1 MTNLAVALV
10 RAGTPPLWL
19 RRQTLWYCILGF
31 IALCVALRTMWPWL
45 LSYPETWILPVS
57 SLINGIF
64 DWLVPLL
71 TPLCLTLALVLGA
84 ALDACSFAL
93 NWMPWPATLAFFV
106 LVSWLAQGW
115 RLGLFTAVALGYIV
129 LAGYWQQG
137 MNTLSMVA
145 LAVPLAVALGFL
157 LGIAA
162 HTSRHV
168 RSVTLAALDLL
179 QTVPAFA
186 FLIPLLLLFGFG
198 PIAGLVACVA
208 YAIPPMVH
216 CTMLGLARVPV
227 SLLEVGD
234 MAGCSRWQR
243 FRHVV
248 LPTARRQILTGVN
261 QTTMASFSMV
271 IMAAIIGGFNDVGW
285 EVLNAM
291 RKADFGH
298 SLLSGMVIAL
308 LAMVVDRITR
318 GFAQSRRGQAPA
330 RRWRAAGAT
339 AFLALP
345 FIAGMLLHVT
355 PAIMA
360 RIDLLQGVIDPDALN
375 NGVLDL
381 VRAFSGPLD
390 SLKVFILYHFMLPLR
405 IGLVGAVTP
414 FTWGFSWTPALSA
427 LYAGTAVVLMTYLT
441 ARGRWGLGM
450 MILVGATL
458 VLFGFNGFP
467 WPAFIAVVTAL
478 AWSVSGIRLAILT
491 MLGTSFIVTTGL
503 YAPLGQSLY
512 LCLLAVLICGF
523 SGGLLGVAAAKS
535 DRFSALLRP
544 CCDALQTMPQFI
556 FLIPALMFFQVGE
569 LTGLIAIALY
579 AIVPPI
585 RYVEHGIRG
594 VPADLVETS
603 RQIGCT
609 AWQRLIHVEFPVAKP
624 EIVLGINQT
633 IMAALSMLPVSA
645 LVGTKDLGQQVYIGL
660 SKADA
665 GQGLVAG
672 LSIAIVAMIADR
684 VMRASISGRGGAGKK
699 GLT

>member
-1 MTNLAVALV
+1 MALSG
-10 RAGTPPLWL
+10 A
-19 RRQTLWYCILGF
+19 
-31 IALCVALRTMWPWL
+31 
-45 LSYPETWILPVS
+45 
-57 SLINGIF
+57 
-64 DWLVPLL
+64 
-71 TPLCLTLALVLGA
+71 LGA
-84 ALDACSFAL
+84 ALEACGLAL
-93 NWMPWPATLAFFV
+93 RWMPWPAMIIFFAMLGWRAQSWQLALFTLA
-106 LVSWLAQGW
+106 G
-115 RLGLFTAVALGYIV
+115 LGYIV

-137 MNTLSMVA
+137 MNTLSMVV
-145 LAVPLAVALGFL
+145 LAVPLAVSFGFL
-157 LGIAA
+157 LGVAA
-162 HTSRHV
+162 HSSRHV
-168 RSVTLAALDLL
+168 RSVTLVVLDLL

-227 SLLEVGD
+227 SLLEVGG
-234 MAGCSRWQR
+234 MAGCTRWQL
-243 FRHVV
+243 FWHVV
-248 LPTARRQILTGVN
+248 LPTARPQILTGVN

-291 RKADFGH
+291 RKADFGQ
-298 SLLSGMVIAL
+298 SLLSGLVIAV

-318 GFAQSRRGQAPA
+318 GFAQPRHGSGRVSRRDAV
-330 RRWRAAGAT
+330 RVT
-339 AFLALP
+339 AFLAVP
-345 FIAGMLLHVT
+345 LLGGALLNLA
-355 PAIMA
+355 PATMA
-360 RIDLLQGVIDPDALN
+360 QIDVLQGVIDPNALN
-375 NGVLDL
+375 HVVIDL
-381 VRAFSGPLD
+381 VRTFSAPLD
-390 SLKVFILYHFMLPLR
+390 SFKVFVLYHFMLPLR
-405 IGLVGAVTP
+405 IGLAGAVTP
-414 FTWGFSWTPALSA
+414 FTWGFAWTPTLSA
-427 LYAGTAVVLMTYLT
+427 LYIATALMLMAWLVVKGRWDIGMVVLL
-441 ARGRWGLGM
+441 
-450 MILVGATL
+450 GATL
-458 VLFGFNGFP
+458 LLFGFNGFP

-478 AWSVSGIRLAILT
+478 AWSVGGGRLAVPV
-491 MLGTSFIVTTGL
+491 MVGTSFVVTTGL
-503 YAPLGQSLY
+503 YVPLGQSLY
-512 LCLLAVLICGF
+512 LCLLAVLICAF
-523 SGGLLGVAAAKS
+523 SGGLLGIAAAKS

-544 CCDALQTMPQFI
+544 CCDTLQTMPQFI

-609 AWQRLIHVEFPVAKP
+609 AWQRLVHVEFPVAKP

-633 IMAALSMLPVSA
+633 IMAALSMLPVAA

-672 LSIAIVAMIADR
+672 LSIAIVAMISDR
-684 VMRASISGRGGAGKK
+684 VMRASIAGRGDAMH
-699 GLT
+699 

>member
-1 MTNLAVALV
+1 V
-10 RAGTPPLWL
+10 RRVT
-19 RRQTLWYCILGF
+19 
-31 IALCVALRTMWPWL
+31 
-45 LSYPETWILPVS
+45 
-57 SLINGIF
+57 
-64 DWLVPLL
+64 
-71 TPLCLTLALVLGA
+71 LVL
-84 ALDACSFAL
+84 
-93 NWMPWPATLAFFV
+93 
-106 LVSWLAQGW
+106 
-115 RLGLFTAVALGYIV
+115 
-129 LAGYWQQG
+129 
-137 MNTLSMVA
+137 
-145 LAVPLAVALGFL
+145 
-157 LGIAA
+157 
-162 HTSRHV
+162 
-168 RSVTLAALDLL
+168 LDLL

-216 CTMLGLARVPV
+216 CTMLGLGRVPV
-227 SLLEVGD
+227 SLLEVGG
-234 MAGCSRWQR
+234 MAGCTKWQR
-243 FRHVV
+243 FWHVV

-291 RKADFGH
+291 RKADFGQ
-298 SLLSGMVIAL
+298 SLLSGMVIAV

-318 GFAQSRRGQAPA
+318 GFAQPRRNPGRA
-330 RRWRAAGAT
+330 RRWGMVRVAAVLLPPLLGGA
-339 AFLALP
+339 
-345 FIAGMLLHVT
+345 MLHFA
-355 PAIMA
+355 PASMA
-360 RIDLLQGVIDPDALN
+360 RVDVLQGVIDPNALN
-375 NGVLDL
+375 TGVLDL

-390 SLKVFILYHFMLPLR
+390 SFKVFVLYHFMLPLR
-405 IGLVGAVTP
+405 IGLASAVTP
-414 FTWGFSWTPALSA
+414 FTWGFAWTPPLSA
-427 LYAGTAVVLMTYLT
+427 LYAGMALMLMAWLTVKGRRGAGIAV
-441 ARGRWGLGM
+441 
-450 MILVGATL
+450 LVGGML
-458 VLFGFNGFP
+458 LFCGFNGFP
-467 WPAFIAVVTAL
+467 WPAFMVVVTAL
-478 AWSVSGIRLAILT
+478 AWSAGGVRLAVMA
-491 MLGTSFIVTTGL
+491 MLGTTFVVATGL
-503 YAPLGQSLY
+503 YVPLGQSLY

-523 SGGLLGVAAAKS
+523 LGGALGIAAAKS
-535 DRFSALLRP
+535 DRLSALLRP
-544 CCDALQTMPQFI
+544 CCDTLQTMPQFI

-594 VPADLVETS
+594 IPADLVETS

-609 AWQRLIHVEFPVAKP
+609 AWQRLIFVEFPVAKP

-672 LSIAIVAMIADR
+672 LSIAIVAMISDR
-684 VMRASISGRGGAGKK
+684 VMRASIAGRGGVGKK